1 MQDGYR
7 SNAYLTI
14 SVRDKTRIT
23 CEALKAM
30 STTELS
36 KLWKV
41 SLSVQ
46 RLSLLQELQAMYNR
60 RIDNLFDKLF
70 CVWCCSGLDAASGFH
85 QTLLRDEL
93 KTSMLFDPHWLHFW
107 YTVL

>member
-46 RLSLLQELQAMYNR
+46 RLSLYQELQAMYNR

-70 CVWCCSGLDAASGFH
+70 GARYCSGLDADLGSIKPCLG
-85 QTLLRDEL
+85 
-93 KTSMLFDPHWLHFW
+93 TS
-107 YTVL
+107 

>member
-1 MQDGYR
+1 MQAEQLQTPFTMQDGYR

-14 SVRDKTRIT
+14 SVRDKMRIT

-41 SLSVQ
+41 SLSAHH
-46 RLSLLQELQAMYNR
+46 LSLLHDMQAVYGPLFMY
-60 RIDNLFDKLF
+60 I
-70 CVWCCSGLDAASGFH
+70 
-85 QTLLRDEL
+85 LL
-93 KTSMLFDPHWLHFW
+93 
-107 YTVL
+107 

>member
-14 SVRDKTRIT
+14 SVRDNMRLT

-30 STTELS
+30 SSTELT

-41 SLSVQ
+41 CLPSHTGIAQSLCCLINAHYSV
-46 RLSLLQELQAMYNR
+46 LAAISTSE
-60 RIDNLFDKLF
+60 
-70 CVWCCSGLDAASGFH
+70 CVDCMHRS
-85 QTLLRDEL
+85 Q
-93 KTSMLFDPHWLHFW
+93 
-107 YTVL
+107 